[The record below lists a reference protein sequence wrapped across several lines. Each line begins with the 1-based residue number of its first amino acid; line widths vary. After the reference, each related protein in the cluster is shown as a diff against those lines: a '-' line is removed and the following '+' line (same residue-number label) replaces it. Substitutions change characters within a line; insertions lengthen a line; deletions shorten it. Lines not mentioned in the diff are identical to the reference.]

1 MNRANAA
8 DVQYGTPT
16 AKKGSQSRPPAGR
29 RCAASGCETVLSTY
43 NSALT
48 CWLHS
53 SATTRH
59 ALAPRWTPARPD
71 LGRWYRRDAV

>member
-1 MNRANAA
+1 MNRTNSA

-16 AKKGSQSRPPAGR
+16 AKNGTASRPAAGR
-29 RCAASGCETVLSTY
+29 RCAAPGCETVLSTY
-43 NSALT
+43 NSDVT

-59 ALAPRWTPARPD
+59 PLAPR
-71 LGRWYRRDAV
+71 

>member
-16 AKKGSQSRPPAGR
+16 AKKGSQ
-29 RCAASGCETVLSTY
+29 AAELPGKILFD
-43 NSALT
+43 SALT

-59 ALAPRWTPARPD
+59 ALAPR
-71 LGRWYRRDAV
+71 